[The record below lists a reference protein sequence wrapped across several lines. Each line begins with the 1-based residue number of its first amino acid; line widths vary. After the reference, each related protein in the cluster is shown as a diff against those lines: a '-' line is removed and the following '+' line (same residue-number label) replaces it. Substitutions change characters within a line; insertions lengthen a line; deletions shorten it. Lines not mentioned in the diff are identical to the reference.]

1 MSTISLSEAFNYL
14 DTFREFVIV
23 NDIPAAINGKANYLA
38 ALGLSNYTEIIGG
51 LYSGDLSGNNGLGL
65 HYLKF
70 IKDFFH
76 SDYILVDNDLRND
89 GLKGLYS
96 VVRCG
101 LSHEYFIKK
110 ISKIEMDSQQLLNC
124 GITYDPHANPQIVF
138 YVNQYFHDF
147 KIAFEKY
154 YKKLKTDT
162 STLNDFESALRSINS
177 SLLPVLGSSLGS
189 QTSGGSNLTINPV

>member
-1 MSTISLSEAFNYL
+1 LEALNYL
-14 DTFREFVIV
+14 DTFRDFVIV

-51 LYSGDLSGNNGLGL
+51 LYSGDLSGKNNDLGQN
-65 HYLKF
+65 YLKF

-76 SDYILVDNDLRND
+76 SDYILVDNNLRND

-110 ISKIEMDSQQLLNC
+110 ISKIEMDSHQALNC
-124 GITYDPHANPQIVF
+124 SITYDPHANPQIVF

-147 KIAFEKY
+147 KNAFEKY
-154 YKKLKTDT
+154 YKKLKADT
-162 STLNDFESALRSINS
+162 TASTLNDFESALRSINS
-177 SLLPVLGSSLGS
+177 SLLPVLGSSLDT